1 MDNGPVTTD
10 AGPMLRRL
18 RAVVLAVVATTLGS
32 VAHVLA
38 GGRLPGVV
46 GYAVLLGL
54 LALAGAPL
62 LARAA
67 STRRVVALVV
77 LGQTTVHAVLTA
89 TSGHAGDGVGTAA
102 TTAATTAPTTAPVRP
117 VIPDSVLTS
126 TDRVGT
132 LADQLH
138 PQVPGP
144 AGGPTVPDWVLHLL
158 ADLQPAQLPM
168 ALAHLA
174 AAVGVGLWL
183 ASGERA
189 LFTLLALAAAPV
201 LRLLAPL
208 VPVAPAPT
216 PAPRATHPPRVV
228 RRETLL
234 ATSLARRGPPALLL
248 GRS

>member
-1 MDNGPVTTD
+1 MDNDPVTSE

-18 RAVVLAVVATTLGS
+18 RAVVLTVVATALGS

-46 GYAVLLGL
+46 GYAVLLAL

-67 STRRVVALVV
+67 STRRVVTLVV
-77 LGQTTVHAVLTA
+77 VGQTSVHAVLTA

-102 TTAATTAPTTAPVRP
+102 TTAPVRP
-117 VIPDSVLTS
+117 VIPVSVLTS

-138 PQVPGP
+138 PQTAAPTGGP
-144 AGGPTVPDWVLHLL
+144 AVPDWVLHLL

-189 LFTLLALAAAPV
+189 LFTLLALAVAPV
-201 LRLLAPL
+201 LRLLTPL

-234 ATSLARRGPPALLL
+234 ASSLARRGPPALLL